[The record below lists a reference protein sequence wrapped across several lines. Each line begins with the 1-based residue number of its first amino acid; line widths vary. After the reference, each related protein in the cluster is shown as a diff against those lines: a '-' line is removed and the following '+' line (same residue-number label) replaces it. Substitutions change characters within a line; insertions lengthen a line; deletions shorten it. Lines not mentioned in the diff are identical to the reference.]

1 MTESDY
7 EIDAK
12 MELEMHTEISNIQ
25 AVPLELAQRGS
36 IGVGPEI
43 EVGMEIGPG
52 GLSSPPFLS
61 SSTCSSAE
69 SFCEDPHFMMCS
81 YSGSF
86 SFHGSSDISFK
97 SFHDFDDQSEFDNSD
112 VYVM

>member
-12 MELEMHTEISNIQ
+12 MELEMHTEISNMQ

-43 EVGMEIGPG
+43 EVGMEMEIGPD
-52 GLSSPPFLS
+52 GLSSPPLLS

-69 SFCEDPHFMMCS
+69 SFCQGKTKEVHELQVRSQLIFTSCLT
-81 YSGSF
+81 
-86 SFHGSSDISFK
+86 
-97 SFHDFDDQSEFDNSD
+97 
-112 VYVM
+112 

>member
-52 GLSSPPFLS
+52 GLSSLPFLS

-69 SFCEDPHFMMCS
+69 SFCEGKTKEVHELQVHSQLIFTSCLTYLITVILLS
-81 YSGSF
+81 RRG
-86 SFHGSSDISFK
+86 ICV
-97 SFHDFDDQSEFDNSD
+97 E
-112 VYVM
+112 